1 MSDTKLARVK
11 AANIALKDSLKN
23 CSICPR
29 KCGVDRTKGKTGY
42 CRAPQN
48 CVVYSYSSHQ
58 GEEPPISGSKGSG
71 TVFFT
76 HCNMRCVY
84 CQNYSFSQLGSGQE
98 TSAEKLSQMMLHLEK
113 AGCHNINLVTPT
125 HFVPQIL
132 LALEKALEEGLRL
145 PIVYNT
151 SGYESP
157 ESLKL
162 LEGIVDIYLPDMR
175 YSDNA
180 MAKKYSDAPDYV
192 DNNRASIKIMHK
204 QVGDIVLDET
214 GLAKKGMI
222 VRLLAL
228 PDNISG
234 TKESLEFISNNISKA
249 TYLSIMSQY
258 YPTYRSGEY
267 KELAGGIKSAEYAN
281 IVDAAHDLGLNNGWI
296 QETPG
301 ETDMRFLGTN
311 IKPKTEI

>member
-1 MSDTKLARVK
+1 
-11 AANIALKDSLKN
+11 
-23 CSICPR
+23 
-29 KCGVDRTKGKTGY
+29 
-42 CRAPQN
+42 
-48 CVVYSYSSHQ
+48 
-58 GEEPPISGSKGSG
+58 
-71 TVFFT
+71 
-76 HCNMRCVY
+76 MRCVY

-98 TSAEKLSQMMLHLEK
+98 TSTDKLSRMMLHLEK

-132 LALEKALEEGLRL
+132 LALEKALENGLRL

-157 ESLKL
+157 ETLKL

-175 YSDNA
+175 YSDDL
-180 MAKKYSDAPDYV
+180 MAKKYSDAGDYV
-192 DNNRASIKIMHK
+192 DNNRASIKIMHE
-204 QVGDIVLDET
+204 QVGDLVLDEA
-214 GLAKKGMI
+214 GIAKKGMI

-234 TKESLEFISNNISKA
+234 TKESLKFISNNISKA

-258 YPTYRSGEY
+258 YPTYRAGEY

-281 IVDAAHDLGLNNGWI
+281 IVDAAHYLGLNNGWV

-301 ETDMRFLGTN
+301 RTDTRFLGTN
-311 IKPKTEI
+311 IKPKNEI